1 MTLTIKHK
9 IQLAVLLVIVTITAT
24 LALIATKQ
32 LNLQTENAIATRFS
46 LQAEAVS
53 NNIFSW
59 LADKKRIISAN
70 EAPLKNGLDNA
81 KELELSIHAGGFIN
95 LYMGLESGQ
104 VISGDKTVEIPVD
117 FDGRSRPWYRDAY
130 NSHEIITTRP
140 YVDISGDTVV
150 TLAKRFNGL
159 VSGVLA
165 ADLSIAYI
173 TEQIDNLNITN
184 SGFAFLLDEN
194 NKILAFRDR
203 SYAQQDAKRLS
214 QQLTQSMIQSL
225 RNSGEIDTIEWQ
237 DGEQKLIRLTPL
249 KGTNWTLGLVED
261 KSLAYQAIEQQI
273 QQSLFAV
280 TILAIIILLIASVA
294 VSYLFKP
301 LQQLSLAIETL
312 SKGDGDLTQ
321 RFAANREDEIG
332 QLERHMNRF
341 LASLQL
347 MIKAISDDTEQLIK
361 QIHESADIATK
372 ASDGVN
378 GQHQDVDQI
387 ATAIHEMSA
396 TASEVANHAEMTAN
410 AAHVSTQAC
419 VEGNQVIVK
428 SSDSIELLSE
438 QLGDASKVVSAL
450 EENATEI
457 NQILSTIQA
466 IAEQTNLL
474 ALNAAI
480 EAARAGEQGRG
491 FAVVADEV
499 RVLSHR
505 TQDSTEEIRAMIA
518 TLQQNSQKAV
528 ASMASSTDIAHNS
541 VEFANQAKLSLESIT
556 NSITE
561 ISDMAIQ
568 IASAAEEQR
577 AVSEDIS
584 RNTQAIS
591 DTSHQLSSQTQEVSD
606 NAVQML
612 QTSSGLSERV
622 SRFKI

>member
-1 MTLTIKHK
+1 MNLTIKHK
-9 IQLAVLLVIVTITAT
+9 IQLAVLLVIVTITAA
-24 LALIATKQ
+24 LALISTKQ
-32 LNLQTENAIATRFS
+32 LNQHTEHAIATRFT

-70 EAPLKNGLDNA
+70 EAPLQNGLDNT
-81 KELELSIHAGGFIN
+81 KELKISIQAGGFIN
-95 LYMGLESGQ
+95 LYMGLESGL
-104 VISGDKTVEIPVD
+104 VISGDKSVEIPAD
-117 FDGRSRPWYRDAY
+117 FDGRTRPWYKDAY
-130 NSHEIITTRP
+130 NSHDIITTLP

-150 TLAKRFNGL
+150 TLAKRFNGH

-165 ADLSIAYI
+165 ADLSISYI
-173 TEQIDNLNITN
+173 TQQVDNLNIAN

-194 NKILAFRDR
+194 NKILAYRDR

-214 QQLTQSMIQSL
+214 QQLTQSNIQNL
-225 RNSGEIDTIEWQ
+225 RNSGEISTIDWQ
-237 DGEQKLIRLTPL
+237 DGQDKLLSLTPI

-261 KSLAYQAIEQQI
+261 KNLAYEAIEQQI

-280 TILAIIILLIASVA
+280 TILAIIILLIASISVC
-294 VSYLFKP
+294 YLFKP
-301 LQQLSLAIETL
+301 LQQLSLAIEAL

-321 RFAANREDEIG
+321 RFAADKQDEIG
-332 QLERHMNRF
+332 ELERHMNRF
-341 LASLQL
+341 LASLQQ
-347 MIKAISDDTEQLIK
+347 MVQAISKDTEQLIQ
-361 QIHESADIATK
+361 QIHDSSDIATK

-410 AAHVSTQAC
+410 AAQVSTQAC
-419 VEGNQVIVK
+419 IEGNDVIVK
-428 SSDSIELLSE
+428 SSNSIELLSE
-438 QLGDASKVVSAL
+438 QLSDASKVVIAL
-450 EENATEI
+450 EQNATDI

-505 TQDSTEEIRAMIA
+505 TQDSTEEIRAMIT
-518 TLQQNSQKAV
+518 TLQQNSQQAV
-528 ASMASSTDIAHNS
+528 TSMASSTDIAHSS

-556 NSITE
+556 HSITE
-561 ISDMAIQ
+561 ISDMATQ
-568 IASAAEEQR
+568 IASAAEELR

>member
-1 MTLTIKHK
+1 MNLTIKHK
-9 IQLAVLLVIVTITAT
+9 IQLAVLVVIVTITAT

-32 LNLQTENAIATRFS
+32 LNQHTENAITTRFA
-46 LQAEAVS
+46 LQADAVS

-59 LADKKRIISAN
+59 LADKKRIITAN
-70 EAPLKNGLDNA
+70 ETPLQNGLDNA
-81 KELELSIHAGGFIN
+81 KELELSIQAGGFIN
-95 LYMGLESGQ
+95 LYMGLENGQ
-104 VISGDKTVEIPVD
+104 VISGDKAVEIPAD
-117 FDGRSRPWYRDAY
+117 FDGRTRPWYQAAY
-130 NSHEIITTRP
+130 NSHEIITTLP

-150 TLAKRFNGL
+150 TLAKRFNGQF
-159 VSGVLA
+159 SGVLA
-165 ADLSIAYI
+165 ADLSIGYI
-173 TEQIDNLNITN
+173 TQQIDSLNIAN
-184 SGFAFLLDEN
+184 AGFAFLLDEN

-203 SYAQQDAKRLS
+203 SYTQQDATRLAAS
-214 QQLTQSMIQSL
+214 LNPQTIQAL
-225 RNSGEIDTIEWQ
+225 RNSGKIATIEWQ
-237 DGEQKLIRLTPL
+237 DRQDKLIRLTSL

-261 KSLAYQAIEQQI
+261 KALAYEAIQAQI
-273 QQSLFAV
+273 IQSLIAV
-280 TILAIIILLIASVA
+280 TVLALIILLLASVS

-301 LQQLSLAIETL
+301 LQQLSLAIEKL
-312 SKGDGDLTQ
+312 SQGDGDLTQ
-321 RFAANREDEIG
+321 RFPADKQDEIG
-332 QLERHMNRF
+332 QLERHMNSF
-341 LASLQL
+341 LASLQQ
-347 MIKAISDDTEQLIK
+347 MVQAISQDTEQLIK
-361 QIHESADIATK
+361 QIHDSADIATK

-410 AAHVSTQAC
+410 AAQVSTQAC
-419 VEGNQVIVK
+419 IEGNEVIVK
-428 SSDSIELLSE
+428 SSDSIELLSQ

-505 TQDSTEEIRAMIA
+505 TQDSTEEIRAMITA
-518 TLQQNSQKAV
+518 LQQNSQQAV
-528 ASMASSTDIAHNS
+528 SSMTSSTQLAHNS
-541 VEFANQAKLSLESIT
+541 VEFANQAKHSLESIT
-556 NSITE
+556 QSITE
-561 ISDMAIQ
+561 ISDMATQ

-591 DTSHQLSSQTQEVSD
+591 DTSHLLSSQTQEVSD
-606 NAVQML
+606 NAQEML

>member
-1 MTLTIKHK
+1 MNLTIKHK
-9 IQLAVLLVIVTITAT
+9 IQLAVLVVIVTITAT

-32 LNLQTENAIATRFS
+32 LNQQTESAIANRFT

-59 LADKKRIISAN
+59 LADKKRIITAN
-70 EAPLKNGLDNA
+70 EAPLQNGLDNA
-81 KELELSIHAGGFIN
+81 KELELSIQAGGFIN
-95 LYMGLESGQ
+95 LYMGLESGL
-104 VISGDKTVEIPVD
+104 VISGDKTVEIPAG
-117 FDGRSRPWYRDAY
+117 FDGRTRPWYQDAY
-130 NSHEIITTRP
+130 NSHEIITTKP

-150 TLAKRFNGL
+150 TLAKRFNGQA
-159 VSGVLA
+159 SGVLA
-165 ADLSIAYI
+165 ADLSIGYI
-173 TEQIDNLNITN
+173 TQQIDNLNIAN
-184 SGFAFLLDEN
+184 AGFAFLLDEN

-203 SYAQQDAKRLS
+203 SYAQQDARRLANE
-214 QQLTQSMIQSL
+214 LTSSNIQSL
-225 RNSGEIDTIEWQ
+225 RESNAIATIEWQ
-237 DGEQKLIRLTPL
+237 DGQDKLVSLTPL
-249 KGTNWTLGLVED
+249 KGTKWTLGLVED
-261 KSLAYQAIEQQI
+261 KSLAYEAIQEQI
-273 QQSLFAV
+273 LQSLFAV
-280 TILAIIILLIASVA
+280 AILALIILLIASVS

-301 LQQLSLAIETL
+301 LQQLSLAIEKL
-312 SKGDGDLTQ
+312 SQGNGDLTQ
-321 RFAANREDEIG
+321 RFAAEKQDEIG
-332 QLERHMNRF
+332 QLERHMNCF
-341 LASLQL
+341 LASLQQ
-347 MIKAISDDTEQLIK
+347 MVQAISNDTEQLIK
-361 QIHESADIATK
+361 QIHDSSDIAAK

-410 AAHVSTQAC
+410 AAQISTQAC
-419 VEGNQVIVK
+419 LEGNEVIVK

-438 QLGDASKVVSAL
+438 QLIDASKVVSAL
-450 EENATEI
+450 EQNAIEI
-457 NQILSTIQA
+457 NKILSTIQA

-505 TQDSTEEIRAMIA
+505 TQDSTEEIRSMIT
-518 TLQQNSQKAV
+518 TLQQNSQQAV
-528 ASMASSTDIAHNS
+528 SSMTSSTEIAHSS

-561 ISDMAIQ
+561 ISDMATQ

-591 DTSHQLSSQTQEVSD
+591 DTSHLLSSQTQEVSD
-606 NAVQML
+606 NAQEML